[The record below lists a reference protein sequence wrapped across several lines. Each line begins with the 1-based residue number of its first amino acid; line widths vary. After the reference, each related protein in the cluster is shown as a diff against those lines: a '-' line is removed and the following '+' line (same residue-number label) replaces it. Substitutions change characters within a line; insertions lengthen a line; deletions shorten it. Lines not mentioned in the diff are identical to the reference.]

1 MLALHQI
8 LDKMSDMVYKDFR
21 LNITKLMTISS
32 LSLNIFTTKFIK
44 DDIYKVGGKVHDD
57 IREAFYGG
65 RVDVFNPEGEGL
77 YQYDVNSLYPF
88 AMLNDIPIGKPRFT
102 NYKNLEEYFG
112 FVYVEIKSPED
123 LFILTLPYRDSEK
136 MYSLLGNWK
145 GWYFF

>member
-88 AMLNDIPIGKPRFT
+88 AM
-102 NYKNLEEYFG
+102 
-112 FVYVEIKSPED
+112 
-123 LFILTLPYRDSEK
+123 
-136 MYSLLGNWK
+136 
-145 GWYFF
+145 